1 MGEGL
6 WSGWGVV
13 EWVRGCGVGGA
24 ESLASFPRRDLSRLN
39 KHDSFWHVVSTGY
52 FYVLFS
58 WTIAIVVSDF
68 FPLEIYKHLA
78 LPLSGI
84 TFTANSQ
91 ADNHFYKYHLFKI
104 LYSMNQF
111 FIKIHVKVFLY
122 SSLISMWNT
131 VIFSNKNH
139 GLQKKFFTENKFFS
153 VDYVEIGELHVVDT
167 WRYMQSE

>member
-1 MGEGL
+1 MSYLGPADI
-6 WSGWGVV
+6 V
-13 EWVRGCGVGGA
+13 
-24 ESLASFPRRDLSRLN
+24 SFSSRDLSRRN
-39 KHDSFWHVVSTGY
+39 KHDTFWLVLLTGY
-52 FYVLFS
+52 FFVLFLC
-58 WTIAIVVSDF
+58 AIVASDF
-68 FPLEIYKHLA
+68 LPLEIYKQLV

-111 FIKIHVKVFLY
+111 FIKINVKVFLY
-122 SSLISMWNT
+122 SSLISIWNT
-131 VIFSNKNH
+131 VIFSNKSH